1 MLINTSSNNIRVG
14 SKQVNETVGTMEDI
28 VVHVKNVTDLIGEI
42 SLASS
47 EQSAGLKELGRAV
60 EKLES
65 ITHENADYVS
75 KASTISGEMKVQTN
89 YLVSAIN
96 VFH

>member
-1 MLINTSSNNIRVG
+1 MIGDSSSNIKVG

-60 EKLES
+60 EKLEL
-65 ITHENADYVS
+65 ITHENANYVS
-75 KASTISGEMKVQTN
+75 KASMISGEMKVQTN